1 MKTTKVCYAFST
13 VCNLSKLNRRKTTR
27 QKREHASSSK
37 TERSRSVSFRHKGCS
52 SPLLFPIIVN
62 IERFVLREAILVLTV
77 PSGERRE
84 ARKIEKLSR
93 FHTHAQAILG
103 TYKTKIDALRV
114 GSGSRRSYRKEG
126 DYEQSNQYTSRET
139 KDNFHKQI
147 IQKKLTVGV
156 LLPYHSSGKALFKD

>member
-1 MKTTKVCYAFST
+1 M
-13 VCNLSKLNRRKTTR
+13 
-27 QKREHASSSK
+27 
-37 TERSRSVSFRHKGCS
+37 
-52 SPLLFPIIVN
+52 
-62 IERFVLREAILVLTV
+62 LREAILVLNV

-93 FHTHAQAILG
+93 FHTHAQAIVG
-103 TYKTKIDALRV
+103 TYKTKTDALRV

-147 IQKKLTVGV
+147 IQKKLTIGV

>member
-1 MKTTKVCYAFST
+1 M
-13 VCNLSKLNRRKTTR
+13 
-27 QKREHASSSK
+27 
-37 TERSRSVSFRHKGCS
+37 
-52 SPLLFPIIVN
+52 
-62 IERFVLREAILVLTV
+62 LRAAILVLNV

-93 FHTHAQAILG
+93 FHTHVQAIVG

-147 IQKKLTVGV
+147 IQKKLTIGV
-156 LLPYHSSGKALFKD
+156 LLPYIAAAKRFLRTNYVYIGPFFYQNVRISPVLVC

>member
-1 MKTTKVCYAFST
+1 M
-13 VCNLSKLNRRKTTR
+13 
-27 QKREHASSSK
+27 
-37 TERSRSVSFRHKGCS
+37 
-52 SPLLFPIIVN
+52 
-62 IERFVLREAILVLTV
+62 LREAILVLNV

-93 FHTHAQAILG
+93 FHTHAQTILG

-126 DYEQSNQYTSRET
+126 YYEQSNQYTSREL
-139 KDNFHKQI
+139 KDNFHKKI
-147 IQKKLTVGV
+147 IQKKLTIGA